1 MDDAVRYAKD
11 NKEVVVIINKL
22 EDVLKGQNQKTINIA
37 GQQGELL
44 KQFMQSNVFFK
55 GVGKT
60 RSNIY
65 FETRFL
71 QVSIKV

>member
-1 MDDAVRYAKD
+1 MDDAVKYAKD

-22 EDVLKGQNQKTINIA
+22 EHVLKGQNQKTINIA

-44 KQFMQSNVFFK
+44 KQFMQSNVFFE

-65 FETRFL
+65 FKTRFL

>member
-44 KQFMQSNVFFK
+44 KQFM
-55 GVGKT
+55 
-60 RSNIY
+60 
-65 FETRFL
+65 
-71 QVSIKV
+71 

>member
-44 KQFMQSNVFFK
+44 KQFMQSNVFFE